1 MAIVNGYATLAE
13 ARTVLGITDVG
24 DTTDDAEIED
34 CVETASRDV
43 DNYCGK
49 GRKFWQDATV
59 VARTYYPTNSH
70 CLYVDD
76 ISTTT
81 GLVVKV
87 DSADD
92 GTFGTTLTI
101 NTDFMVHPVN
111 AAAEFPVRPWTRI
124 VLLDGALSGWQR
136 LSSGRPYVQVTARFG
151 WSAVPEA
158 VKRATLLQAKT
169 LYKADDTTFGTFQVG
184 IDGQPRNVPRMD
196 PVAAAR
202 LETFIRYDEVDDGA

>member
-1 MAIVNGYATLAE
+1 MAIVNGLATLTE
-13 ARTVLGITDVG
+13 FKSVLGIAAA
-24 DTTDDAEIED
+24 DTTDDAELED

-43 DNYCGK
+43 EAYCGK
-49 GRKFWQDATV
+49 GRKFWQDSTV
-59 VARTYYPTNSH
+59 VDRKYFPSNTA

-87 DSADD
+87 DLDDD
-92 GTFGTTLTI
+92 GTFETTLTI
-101 NTDFMVHPVN
+101 DTDFAVRPVN
-111 AAAEFPVRPWTRI
+111 AAADYPVRPWTRI
-124 VLLDGALSGWQR
+124 VLLGGALSGWQC
-136 LSSGRPYVQVTARFG
+136 LSSGRPFVQVTAKFG

-169 LYKADDTTFGTFQVG
+169 LFKADDTTFGTFQLG
-184 IDGQPRNVPRMD
+184 IDGQARNVPRMD

-202 LETFIRYDEVDDGA
+202 LEPFVRFDEVDDGG